1 MTAEVL
7 VEIQNVSR
15 SFGNREVLRDVSF
28 SVVKG
33 EVLGFL
39 GPNGAG
45 KTTTMRIL
53 TGTLAPSAGRVRVGG
68 IDMLQQPVH
77 AKAQL
82 GYLPET
88 PPLNRDLT
96 VDEYLDFCARLRR
109 VPGRQVRAAR
119 EQAKARC
126 GLQDVGRRLI
136 GNISKGFQQRV
147 GIAQAIIHNP
157 PVVIL
162 DEPTVGLDPI
172 QIQEIRGLIRDLGQ
186 AHSVILSTHILSEVQ
201 AICSHVQ
208 IIRHGELVLKAG
220 IDELATHLTGAH
232 LEIALRR
239 PPQRADL
246 TGIPGVAGVHPQGE
260 GRWLIH
266 FESDADATD
275 ALVRSAAAGDWGLY
289 ELTRPRLSLEEV
301 FLELAGDG
309 AEPAESPAPEHTEPV
324 A

>member
-1 MTAEVL
+1 MSTDILIDVD
-7 VEIQNVSR
+7 NVSR
-15 SFGNREVLRDVSF
+15 RFGHHDVLRDVSF
-28 SVVKG
+28 TVVKG

-53 TGTLAPSAGRVRVGG
+53 TGTLAPSRGQVRVGG
-68 IDMLQQPVH
+68 IDLLQHPTQ

-96 VDEYLDFCARLRR
+96 VDEFLDFCARLRR
-109 VPGRQVRAAR
+109 VPRRQVRAAR
-119 EQAKARC
+119 EQAKART
-126 GLQDVGRRLI
+126 GLHDVGRRLI
-136 GNISKGFQQRV
+136 GNLSKGFQQRI

-172 QIQEIRGLIRDLGQ
+172 QIQEIRALIRELGQ

-208 IIRHGELVLKAG
+208 IIRRGELVLKSR
-220 IDELATHLTGAH
+220 IDELASHLQGAH
-232 LEIALRR
+232 LQVALRR
-239 PPQRADL
+239 PPPAEHL
-246 TGIPGVAGVHPQGE
+246 TRIDGVASLTPQGE
-260 GRWLIH
+260 GRWLVY
-266 FESDADATD
+266 FDANADPTD
-275 ALVRSAAAGDWGLY
+275 ALVRAAAAGDWGLY
-289 ELTRPRLSLEEV
+289 ELTRPRLSLEDV
-301 FLELAGDG
+301 FLELAGDAPANA
-309 AEPAESPAPEHTEPV
+309 AEQAA
-324 A
+324 

>member
-7 VEIQNVSR
+7 VEVDNVSR
-15 SFGNREVLRDVSF
+15 SFGHRPVLRDVSF

-68 IDMLQQPVH
+68 IDMLDEPTR

-109 VPGRQVRAAR
+109 LPARQVRPAR

-126 GLQDVGRRLI
+126 GLEDVGRRLI
-136 GNISKGFQQRV
+136 GNVSKGYQQRV

-172 QIQEIRGLIRDLGQ
+172 QIQEIRALIRDLGQ

-232 LEIALRR
+232 LEVALHR
-239 PPQRADL
+239 PPAVADI
-246 TGIPGVAGVHPQGE
+246 TAIPGVAAAHAAGE
-260 GRWLIH
+260 GRWLIS
-266 FESDADATD
+266 FEAGADPTD
-275 ALVRSAAAGDWGLY
+275 ALVRAAVAGDWGLY
-289 ELTRPRLSLEEV
+289 QLTRPRLSLEEV
-301 FLELAGDG
+301 FLELAGD
-309 AEPAESPAPEHTEPV
+309 APADAAV
-324 A
+324 QAA

>member
-1 MTAEVL
+1 MPAEVL
-7 VEIQNVSR
+7 VEVDHVSR
-15 SFGNREVLRDVSF
+15 SFGHRPVLRDVSF

-68 IDMLQQPVH
+68 IDMLDDPTR

-109 VPGRQVRAAR
+109 LPARQVRPAR
-119 EQAKARC
+119 EDAKARG
-126 GLQDVGRRLI
+126 GLEDVGRRLI
-136 GNISKGFQQRV
+136 GNVSKGYQQRV

-172 QIQEIRGLIRDLGQ
+172 QIQEIRALIRDLGQ

-208 IIRHGELVLKAG
+208 IIRQGELVLKAG

-232 LEIALRR
+232 LEIALHRS
-239 PPQRADL
+239 PDEAAL
-246 TGIPGVAGVHPQGE
+246 GAIPGVAAVQPVGE
-260 GRWLIH
+260 GRWLVS
-266 FESDADATD
+266 FDAGAEPTD
-275 ALVRSAAAGDWGLY
+275 DLVRAAVAGDWGLY

-301 FLELAGDG
+301 FLELAVD
-309 AEPAESPAPEHTEPV
+309 APADEAQ
-324 A
+324 AA

>member
-1 MTAEVL
+1 MPAEVL
-7 VEIQNVSR
+7 VEVDHVSR
-15 SFGNREVLRDVSF
+15 SFGHRPVLRDVSF

-68 IDMLQQPVH
+68 VDMLDEPTR

-109 VPGRQVRAAR
+109 LPARQVRAAR
-119 EQAKARC
+119 EEAKARC
-126 GLQDVGRRLI
+126 GLEDVGRRLI
-136 GNISKGFQQRV
+136 GNVSKGYQQRV

-172 QIQEIRGLIRDLGQ
+172 QIQEIRALIRDLGQ

-208 IIRHGELVLKAG
+208 IIRQGELVLKAG

-232 LEIALRR
+232 LEIALHR
-239 PPQRADL
+239 PPDASAI
-246 TGIPGVAGVHPQGE
+246 TTIPGVAAAHAAGE
-260 GRWLIH
+260 GRWLIS
-266 FESDADATD
+266 FDAGAEPTD
-275 ALVRSAAAGDWGLY
+275 ALVRAAVAGDWGLY

-301 FLELAGDG
+301 FLELAGD
-309 AEPAESPAPEHTEPV
+309 APADEAQ
-324 A
+324 AA

>member
-1 MTAEVL
+1 
-7 VEIQNVSR
+7 
-15 SFGNREVLRDVSF
+15 
-28 SVVKG
+28 
-33 EVLGFL
+33 
-39 GPNGAG
+39 
-45 KTTTMRIL
+45 MRIS
-53 TGTLAPSAGRVRVGG
+53 TGTLAPSAGRVRIGG
-68 IDMLQQPVH
+68 IDMLDEPTR

-109 VPGRQVRAAR
+109 LPGRQVRMAR
-119 EQAKARC
+119 EEAKARC
-126 GLQDVGRRLI
+126 GLEDVGQRLI
-136 GNISKGFQQRV
+136 GNVSKGYQQRV

-208 IIRHGELVLKAG
+208 IIRQGELVLKAG

-232 LEIALRR
+232 LEIALHR
-239 PPQRADL
+239 PPTMADI
-246 TGIPGVAGVHPQGE
+246 TAIPGVAAAHVAGE
-260 GRWLIH
+260 GRWMIS
-266 FESDADATD
+266 FDAGADPTD
-275 ALVRSAAAGDWGLY
+275 ALVRAAVAGDWGLY

-301 FLELAGDG
+301 FLELAGD
-309 AEPAESPAPEHTEPV
+309 APAEEAQ
-324 A
+324 AA

>member
-7 VEIQNVSR
+7 VEVEHVSR
-15 SFGNREVLRDVSF
+15 SFGPRQVLRDVSF

-53 TGTLAPSAGRVRVGG
+53 TGTLAPSAGQVRVGG
-68 IDMLQQPVH
+68 IDMLEHPTR

-96 VDEYLDFCARLRR
+96 VDEFLDFCARLRR
-109 VPGRQVRAAR
+109 VPGRQVRQAR

-126 GLQDVGRRLI
+126 GLLDVGRRLI
-136 GNISKGFQQRV
+136 GNVSKGYQQRV

-172 QIQEIRGLIRDLGQ
+172 QIQEIRALIRDLGQ

-208 IIRHGELVLKAG
+208 IIRQGELVLKAG

-239 PPQRADL
+239 PPDAAQL
-246 TGIPGVAGVHPQGE
+246 TAIPGVAAAHAQGE
-260 GRWLIH
+260 GRWLIS
-266 FESDADATD
+266 FEVGADPTD
-275 ALVRSAAAGDWGLY
+275 ALVRAAVAGDWGLY

-301 FLELAGDG
+301 FLELAGD
-309 AEPAESPAPEHTEPV
+309 APAETV
-324 A
+324 AQAA

>member
-1 MTAEVL
+1 MSTDILIDVD
-7 VEIQNVSR
+7 NVSR
-15 SFGNREVLRDVSF
+15 SFGHRDVLRDVSF
-28 SVVKG
+28 TVVKG

-53 TGTLAPSAGRVRVGG
+53 TGTLAPSRGQVRVGG
-68 IDMLQQPVH
+68 IDMLQHPTQ

-96 VDEYLDFCARLRR
+96 VDEFLDFCARLRR
-109 VPGRQVRAAR
+109 LPRRQVRPAR

-126 GLQDVGRRLI
+126 GLHDVGRRLI
-136 GNISKGFQQRV
+136 GNLSKGFQQRI

-172 QIQEIRGLIRDLGQ
+172 QIQEIRALIRELGQ

-208 IIRHGELVLKAG
+208 IIRRGELVLKAG
-220 IDELATHLTGAH
+220 IDELATHLHGAH
-232 LEIALRR
+232 LQVAFRR
-239 PPQRADL
+239 PPPADSL
-246 TGIPGVAGVHPQGE
+246 TQIDGVAGLTPQGE
-260 GRWLIH
+260 GRWLVH
-266 FESDADATD
+266 FVADADPTD
-275 ALVRSAAAGDWGLY
+275 ALVRAAAAGDWGLY
-289 ELTRPRLSLEEV
+289 ELTRPRLSLEDV
-301 FLELAGDG
+301 FLELAGDV
-309 AEPAESPAPEHTEPV
+309 PADATEH
-324 A
+324 AA

>member
-1 MTAEVL
+1 MPAEVL
-7 VEIQNVSR
+7 VEVDHVSR
-15 SFGNREVLRDVSF
+15 SFGHRPVLRDVSF

-68 IDMLQQPVH
+68 IDMLDDPTR

-109 VPGRQVRAAR
+109 LPARQVRPAR
-119 EQAKARC
+119 EDAKARC
-126 GLQDVGRRLI
+126 GLEDVGRRLI
-136 GNISKGFQQRV
+136 GNVSKGYQQRV

-172 QIQEIRGLIRDLGQ
+172 QIQEIRALIRDLGQ

>member
-1 MTAEVL
+1 MPAEVL
-7 VEIQNVSR
+7 VEVDHVSR
-15 SFGNREVLRDVSF
+15 SFGHRPVLRDVSF

-68 IDMLQQPVH
+68 IDMLDDPTR

-109 VPGRQVRAAR
+109 LPARQVRPAR
-119 EQAKARC
+119 EDAKARC
-126 GLQDVGRRLI
+126 GLEDVGRRLI
-136 GNISKGFQQRV
+136 GNVSKGYQQRV

-172 QIQEIRGLIRDLGQ
+172 QIQEIRALIRDLGQ

-208 IIRHGELVLKAG
+208 IIRQGELVLKVG

-232 LEIALRR
+232 LEIALHRS
-239 PPQRADL
+239 PDEAAL
-246 TGIPGVAGVHPQGE
+246 GAIPGVAAVHPVGE
-260 GRWLIH
+260 GRWLVS
-266 FESDADATD
+266 FDAGAEPTD
-275 ALVRSAAAGDWGLY
+275 DLVRAAVAGDWGLY

-301 FLELAGDG
+301 FLELAGD
-309 AEPAESPAPEHTEPV
+309 APADEVRA

>member
-7 VEIQNVSR
+7 VEVESVSR
-15 SFGNREVLRDVSF
+15 SFGHRPVLRDVSF

-68 IDMLQQPVH
+68 IDMLDAPTR

-109 VPGRQVRAAR
+109 LPSRQVRPAR

-136 GNISKGFQQRV
+136 GNVSKGYQQRV

-157 PVVIL
+157 AVVIL

-172 QIQEIRGLIRDLGQ
+172 QIQEIRALIRELGQ

-208 IIRHGELVLKAG
+208 IIRRGELVLKAG

-239 PPQRADL
+239 PPDAASI
-246 TGIPGVAGVHPQGE
+246 TAVAGVAAAHAVGE
-260 GRWLIH
+260 GRWLIS
-266 FESDADATD
+266 FEAGAEPTD
-275 ALVRSAAAGDWGLY
+275 ALVRAAVAGDWGLH

-301 FLELAGDG
+301 FLELAGD
-309 AEPAESPAPEHTEPV
+309 APVDTPAGETQEA

>member
-7 VEIQNVSR
+7 VEVESVSR
-15 SFGNREVLRDVSF
+15 SFGHRPVLRDVSF

-68 IDMLQQPVH
+68 IDMLEAPTR

-109 VPGRQVRAAR
+109 LPSRQVRPAR

-136 GNISKGFQQRV
+136 GNVSKGYQQRV

-172 QIQEIRGLIRDLGQ
+172 QIQEIRALIRELGQ

-208 IIRHGELVLKAG
+208 IIRRGELVLKAG

-239 PPQRADL
+239 PPDAASI
-246 TGIPGVAGVHPQGE
+246 TAVAGVAAAHAVGE
-260 GRWLIH
+260 GRWLIS
-266 FESDADATD
+266 FEAGAEPTD
-275 ALVRSAAAGDWGLY
+275 ALVRAAVAGDWGLY

-301 FLELAGDG
+301 FLELAGD
-309 AEPAESPAPEHTEPV
+309 APVDTPAGETQEA

>member
-1 MTAEVL
+1 MPAEVL
-7 VEIQNVSR
+7 VEVDNVSR
-15 SFGNREVLRDVSF
+15 SFGRRPVLQDVSF

-53 TGTLAPSAGRVRVGG
+53 TGTLAPSVGQVRVGG
-68 IDMLQQPVH
+68 IDILDDPTR

-109 VPGRQVRAAR
+109 VPSRQVRRAR
-119 EQAKARC
+119 DDAKARC
-126 GLQDVGRRLI
+126 GLEDVGQRLI
-136 GNISKGFQQRV
+136 GNVSKGYQQRV
-147 GIAQAIIHNP
+147 GIAQAIIHSP
-157 PVVIL
+157 AVVIL

-172 QIQEIRGLIRDLGQ
+172 QIQEIRTLIRDLGQ

-208 IIRHGELVLKAG
+208 IIRRGELVLKAG

-232 LEIALRR
+232 LEISLRR
-239 PPQRADL
+239 PPDA
-246 TGIPGVAGVHPQGE
+246 TVITAIPGVAAAHAAGE
-260 GRWLIH
+260 GRWLIS
-266 FESDADATD
+266 FDTGADPTD
-275 ALVRSAAAGDWGLY
+275 ALVRAAAAGDWGLY

-301 FLELAGDG
+301 FLELAGDTPTDD
-309 AEPAESPAPEHTEPV
+309 AAQAP
-324 A
+324 